1 MIKIVTDSTVQLSEE
16 EINEYGISIIPLN
29 VIIDGETFLDNIT
42 ITKDEF
48 LTKMETSEELPST
61 SQPSPG
67 TYVELYDEIGKDGD
81 EILSIHVNGD
91 LSGTYNSAVQAADI
105 TSSNVTTYDS
115 KFVDR
120 PLGFFVLTAAKMAKE
135 GHSMESIIEAL
146 DKLRETL
153 KMYVAV
159 IHIDNLIKG
168 GRIGSTM
175 GKIGKFINLKL
186 VLEWTKNGLDVDTKG
201 RGIKSIN
208 KRFNQVIDIMK
219 ESGPLQEIGF
229 SHAGLTDLS
238 EEWIQTLKENFPGVP
253 ILIRQLSPVL
263 MAHSGKEAF
272 AISYLPK

>member
-16 EINEYGISIIPLN
+16 EKSEFGISIVPLN

-48 LTKMETSEELPST
+48 LSKMETSKELPST

-67 TYVELYDEIGKDGD
+67 KYVELYDELGKDGA
-81 EILSIHVNGD
+81 EVLSIHVNGD
-91 LSGTYNSAVQAADI
+91 LSGTYNSAVQAAAI
-105 TSSNVTTYDS
+105 TSTKVTTYDS

-135 GHSMESIIEAL
+135 GHSVESIIEKL
-146 DKLRETL
+146 DQLKETL
-153 KMYVAV
+153 GMYIAV
-159 IHIDNLIKG
+159 LHIDNLIKG
-168 GRIGSTM
+168 GRIGNTV
-175 GKIGKFINLKL
+175 GKIGKLVNLKL
-186 VLEWTKNGLDVDTKG
+186 VLKWDQTGLNVDTKG

-208 KRFNQVIDIMK
+208 KRFSKVLEEMK
-219 ESGPLQEIGF
+219 ESGPLKEIGF

-238 EEWIQTLKENFPGVP
+238 NEWIQTLKETFPGVP
-253 ILIRQLSPVL
+253 ILIDQLSPVL

-272 AISYLPK
+272 AVSFLPE